1 MIPVLI
7 KTELRKA
14 SENELKLKQ
23 KRILRS
29 LALFKGYNF
38 VLFPKKSPQCFPM

>member
-23 KRILRS
+23 KGSSGPLPFSEVTI
-29 LALFKGYNF
+29 
-38 VLFPKKSPQCFPM
+38 

>member
-14 SENELKLKQ
+14 SENELKLN
-23 KRILRS
+23 
-29 LALFKGYNF
+29 KGSSGPLPF
-38 VLFPKKSPQCFPM
+38 SKVTI